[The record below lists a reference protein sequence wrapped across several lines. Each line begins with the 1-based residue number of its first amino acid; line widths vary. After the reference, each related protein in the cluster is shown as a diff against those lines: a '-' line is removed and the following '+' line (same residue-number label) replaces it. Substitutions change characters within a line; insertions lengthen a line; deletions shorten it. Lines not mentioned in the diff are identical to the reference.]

1 MNKKCSKC
9 NTENPLQAK
18 YCRYCGNKFDE
29 VPEIEEFR
37 LNAVCRV
44 GDVVDFSWEVKNADV
59 VTLNGIVV
67 TGKTHIPVTIKGDE
81 VFKLVAQK
89 GGDKIEKAITVHPR
103 KLQIK
108 EGPKPA
114 PVPSVSILQRKK
126 WTVMIGLLASAIL
139 FTVYFYENIIPSCF
153 NISYSGWQDLKPI
166 IKTTCWIVF
175 LFSMVSTIYAKI
187 RKIRK

>member
-9 NTENPLQAK
+9 NAENPFSAN
-18 YCRYCGNKFDE
+18 YCRCCGEKFDE
-29 VPEIEEFR
+29 LPEIAEFR

-44 GDVVDFSWEVKNADV
+44 GDVVDFSWIVANVDK
-59 VTLNGIVV
+59 VTLNGMVV
-67 TGKTHIPVTIKGDE
+67 TGKTHVPVTIKGDE
-81 VFKLVAQK
+81 DFKLTAHK
-89 GGDKIEKAITVHPR
+89 GKNKIEKTITVHPR

-108 EGPKPA
+108 EGHTPP
-114 PVPSVSILQRKK
+114 PVSSVSILQRKK

>member
-9 NTENPLQAK
+9 NTENPLHAK
-18 YCRYCGNKFDE
+18 YCRCCGKKFDE
-29 VPEIEEFR
+29 VPEIADFR

-44 GDVVDFSWEVKNADV
+44 GDVVDFSWNVANVDK
-59 VTLNGIVV
+59 VTLNGMVV
-67 TGKTHIPVTIKGDE
+67 TGKTHVPVTIKGDE
-81 VFKLVAQK
+81 DFKLAAHK
-89 GGDKIEKAITVHPR
+89 GNIKIEKTITVHPR

-108 EGPKPA
+108 EGSKPT

-126 WTVMIGLLASAIL
+126 WTVMIGFLALAIL
-139 FTVYFYENIIPSCF
+139 LTVYFYENIIPSCF